1 MFIRRPSRWLAI
13 AALSMLSQAAVSSLP
28 AKAGPPELARRPQ
41 QWQNRERGAGVLEG
55 GDTPQPFKCRLTID
69 KGNQA
74 KVNYAGRCTLVN
86 MNLSVSGTIAFNDA
100 SRHYEAIMTSNAGF
114 TGLAVGKV
122 QGDNIVFALAEKE
135 ADRAGNNVR
144 LGAGITLSGA
154 SSIVIDYQVE
164 FNDSGRVLTATRTV
178 LLALVGGIR

>member
-1 MFIRRPSRWLAI
+1 MVRLRLHAVIAI
-13 AALSMLSQAAVSSLP
+13 LLFALSGLVALP
-28 AKAGPPELARRPQ
+28 AQSGPAELDRLTSYIGK
-41 QWQNRERGAGVLEG
+41 WNGAGVLTG
-55 GDTPQPFKCRLTID
+55 GKAPEAFRCRMTIA
-69 KGNQA
+69 KGSQA
-74 KVNYAGRCTLVN
+74 KINYSGRCTLVN

-114 TGLAVGKV
+114 TGLAVGRV
-122 QGDNIVFALAEKE
+122 QGENIVFALTEKE

-164 FNDSGRVLTATRTV
+164 FNDSGRVLTATVPFSR
-178 LLALVGGIR
+178 

>member
-1 MFIRRPSRWLAI
+1 MYLSRLTQWLAI
-13 AALSMLSQAAVSSLP
+13 AAISVISPTLVSAVP
-28 AKAGPPELARRPQ
+28 AQAGPTELALLSNYVGE
-41 QWQNRERGAGVLEG
+41 WAGAGVLEG
-55 GDTPQPFKCRLTID
+55 GDAPQPFRCRLTID

-74 KVNYAGRCTLVN
+74 RINYAGRCTLVN

-114 TGLAVGKV
+114 TGLAVGRV
-122 QGDNIVFALAEKE
+122 QGENIVFALTEKE

-164 FNDSGRVLTATRTV
+164 FNDSGRVLTATVPFSR
-178 LLALVGGIR
+178 